1 MERRRH
7 RIELKIKTERLK
19 LIPGT
24 IELLSAELEDLATF
38 RQKMELEVPETWPPD
53 LYDRPAQEF
62 MVNYLKE
69 NTDAAGWGSW
79 YLVLNNGDGYPET
92 LIGIC
97 GFKGKPSPDGAVE
110 IGYSVL
116 TEYQRKGYATE
127 AAKALVDRAFSYSK
141 VSRVIAET
149 YPELMSSIRVLAKNG
164 FVLTGTGSEPGVI
177 RYELSRS
184 AYLKTAEERKKT
196 IK

>member
-1 MERRRH
+1 MTIR
-7 RIELKIKTERLK
+7 TERLE
-19 LIPGT
+19 LISGT
-24 IELLSAELEDLATF
+24 VDLLSAELEGLAPF
-38 RQKMELEVPETWPPD
+38 RQKLGVEVPETWPPE

-62 MVNYLKE
+62 MINYMKE
-69 NTDAAGWGSW
+69 NEDAAGWGSW
-79 YLVLNNGDGYPET
+79 YLVLNNSDDNPKT
-92 LIGIC
+92 LMGIC
-97 GFKGKPSPDGAVE
+97 GFKGKPSPDGTVE

-164 FVLTGTGSEPGVI
+164 FVLTGTGSEPGVV
-177 RYELSRS
+177 RFELFRS
-184 AYLKTAEERKKT
+184 AYLKSAEERKKT

>member
-1 MERRRH
+1 M
-7 RIELKIKTERLK
+7 KIRTERLE

-24 IELLSAELEDLATF
+24 VDLLSAELEGLAPF
-38 RQKMELEVPETWPPD
+38 RQKLGVMVPQSWPPD

-69 NTDAAGWGSW
+69 NEDASGWGTW
-79 YLVLNNGDGYPET
+79 YLVLRNGNPET

-97 GFKGKPSPDGAVE
+97 GYKGKPSLDGTVE

-116 TEYQRKGYATE
+116 AEYQRKGYASE
-127 AAKALVDRAFSYSK
+127 AARALVDRAFAHPE
-141 VSRVIAET
+141 VTRVIAET
-149 YPELMSSIRVLAKNG
+149 FPELLPSIRVLEKNG
-164 FVLTGTGSEPGVI
+164 FVLIGAGSEPGVI
-177 RYELSRS
+177 RFELSC
-184 AYLKTAEERKKT
+184 AIHVKIGQIIQQE